1 MTDARRLADVLSELH
16 ARRGYSRFKE
26 TESLDEAWATAVG
39 PRLAPLTRVGAA
51 RRGVLEVT
59 AADSATAQELQFQ
72 KEPILAKLIA
82 ALPDHKLRD
91 LRCRIGPM
99 K

>member
-1 MTDARRLADVLSELH
+1 
-16 ARRGYSRFKE
+16 
-26 TESLDEAWATAVG
+26 
-39 PRLAPLTRVGAA
+39 LTRVGAA

-91 LRCRIGPM
+91 LRCRIGPV